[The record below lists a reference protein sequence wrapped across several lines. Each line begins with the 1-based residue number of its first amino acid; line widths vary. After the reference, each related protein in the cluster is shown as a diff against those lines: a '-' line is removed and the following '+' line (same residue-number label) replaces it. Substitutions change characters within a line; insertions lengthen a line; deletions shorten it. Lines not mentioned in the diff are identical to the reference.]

1 MNFAPMNT
9 TSRPSLLCRCLRSL
23 QVLAGVS
30 IFGLLY
36 TNCGKSTTIGSG
48 AEEMQDTVEEVNA
61 VTTNGSANQSSA
73 LSRGEVCAPH
83 Q

>member
-9 TSRPSLLCRCLRSL
+9 TSRPSLLCRCLRCL
-23 QVLAGVS
+23 QVLAGFS

-36 TNCGKSTTIGSG
+36 TNCGKSATVANN
-48 AEEMQDTVEEVNA
+48 AEEMQDTIEEVNA

-73 LSRGEVCAPH
+73 LSRGEVCAPNH
-83 Q
+83 